1 MPDSLFKIVPVL
13 DQNLL
18 PRYSRYIRKGGFM
31 KVLSKYSVGT
41 GDRFGRQGEAQ
52 IHAFQILAARGVD
65 ASIVWNKSNREH
77 SIIGTEPRDQREA
90 ADAAIAATRFSGQYC
105 VDADHIG
112 LQNVD
117 KFIPWCDFFT
127 IDVADFIGKSASLE
141 RIEAFV
147 AAQAGLAGHPTA
159 PVSISPETIRK
170 SAEKYLYAI
179 DEAAKVY
186 ARILASKPDGNFHI
200 EVSMDE
206 TDEPQTPAEMAVIL
220 AGLAEVGVPVQTIA
234 PKFSGRFNKGVDYVG
249 LVDDFLREFE
259 DDAKV
264 AVWAAKAF
272 SLPSSL
278 KLSIHTGSDKF
289 SLYPGIGKI
298 IKRLGCGLHLKT
310 AGTSWLEEVIGLAEA
325 GGEGLSLAKR
335 IYAQAYAR
343 YEELSKPYAT
353 VIDISMARLPAPAEV
368 NAWDSA
374 AFVSALRHDGRNPR
388 YNRDLRQL
396 LHVGFK
402 VAAEMGNEYLDALEI
417 YKASISRNVSLN
429 LFERHLTPLFL
440 G

>member
-1 MPDSLFKIVPVL
+1 
-13 DQNLL
+13 
-18 PRYSRYIRKGGFM
+18 M

-52 IHAFQILAARGVD
+52 IRAFQLLAGHGVE

-77 SIIGTEPRDQREA
+77 VIIGTAPKDQRAA
-90 ADAAIAATRFSGQYC
+90 ADTAVAATGFTGSYC

-117 KFIPWCDFFT
+117 WFIPWCDFFT
-127 IDVADFIGKSASLE
+127 IDVADFIGKPASAG
-141 RIEAFV
+141 RIRAFI
-147 AAQAGLAGHPTA
+147 AARGGLVREKTA
-159 PVSISPETIRK
+159 PVAISAEVIEK
-170 SAEKYLYAI
+170 SAKKYLYAI

-186 ARILASKPDGNFHI
+186 VHILAAKPEGNFHV

-206 TDEPQTPAEMAVIL
+206 TDEPQTPAELAVIL

-249 LVDDFLREFE
+249 EPEAFLKEFE
-259 DDAKV
+259 ADAKV
-264 AVWAAKAF
+264 ATWAVGAF
-272 SLPSSL
+272 GLPSSL

-289 SLYPGIGKI
+289 SLYRGMGTI
-298 IKRLGCGLHLKT
+298 IKKLGCGLHLKT
-310 AGTSWLEEVIGLAEA
+310 AGTSWLEELIGLAEA
-325 GGEGLSLAKR
+325 GGEGLAIAKR

-343 YEELSKPYAT
+343 YDELQKPYAT
-353 VIDISMARLPAPAEV
+353 VIDISMARLPQPGAV
-368 NAWDSA
+368 NDWDSA
-374 AFVSALRHDGRNPR
+374 AFVSALRHDARNPL

-396 LHVGFK
+396 LHIGFK
-402 VAAEMGNEYLDALEI
+402 VAAEMGDEYLDALDT
-417 YKASISRNVSLN
+417 YKAQVGRNVSAN